1 MDVYLEVGKKR
12 VFVGA
17 LAWPGWCR
25 SGKEEAKALETLLA
39 YAPRY
44 GQAIAS
50 AGLGF
55 APPETVEAFKVV
67 ELLQGNA
74 GTDFGAPS
82 IAPAEDDRPVSA
94 AELGELQ
101 ALLAAAWE
109 TFDRAAAQAEGKV
122 LTTGPRGGGR
132 DREKITE
139 HVLEAELA
147 YLRRLGGSLKL
158 DKETTVQERLRQ
170 ERAAVQVT
178 LAAAARGEIAE
189 MGPRGGKRW
198 TPRYFVRRTAWHLL
212 DHAWEIED
220 RMMVKPL

>member
-12 VFVGA
+12 VFAGA

-25 SGKEEAKALETLLA
+25 SGKDEADALETLLA

-44 GQAIAS
+44 GQAIA
-50 AGLGF
+50 AARLGF
-55 APPETVEAFKVV
+55 APPESAEAFKVV
-67 ELLQGNA
+67 ERLQGNA

-82 IAPAEDDRPVSA
+82 MAPSDDDQPVSA

-109 TFDRAAAQAEGKV
+109 TFDRAAAQAVGRV
-122 LTTGPRGGGR
+122 LTTGSRGGGR

-158 DKETTVQERLRQ
+158 DKSAGVQELLRQ
-170 ERAAVQVT
+170 ERAAVQAT
-178 LAAAARGEIAE
+178 LAAAVRGEIAE
-189 MGPRGGKRW
+189 TGPRGGKRW
-198 TPRYFVRRTAWHLL
+198 TPRYFVRRTVWHVL

-220 RMMVKPL
+220 RTVATSS